1 VDKNGA
7 LDVLYGLA
15 RAHRADRDGD
25 TADLIHSVT
34 AWLEQTETVGEVRSA
49 LERLE
54 ERTGEDAS
62 IGIFPESVRDQIF
75 WGDKDRPRTNQS
87 FIEQIDSIRP
97 EPSAEPPDPS
107 EVEPGMVAPLK
118 NGNWANIWRESK
130 FSRFIGIATDV
141 FGEGIH
147 FRWNNQGKALSAGFS
162 LKTEDWDI
170 DWQAWRKKKFNAG
183 TP

>member
-1 VDKNGA
+1 
-7 LDVLYGLA
+7 L
-15 RAHRADRDGD
+15 
-25 TADLIHSVT
+25 
-34 AWLEQTETVGEVRSA
+34 
-49 LERLE
+49 
-54 ERTGEDAS
+54 
-62 IGIFPESVRDQIF
+62 
-75 WGDKDRPRTNQS
+75 
-87 FIEQIDSIRP
+87 IEQIYSIRP

-130 FSRFIGIATDV
+130 FSRFIGIATDG